1 MLGKLVKHDF
11 IATWKLPAALDVLV
25 IALGIM
31 TGLLI
36 QLIPHVE
43 GSMGIGIF
51 MLSFIGV
58 FYIGII
64 AANVVTIILIVMRYY
79 RNLYTAEG
87 YLTFT
92 LPVKTDMIV
101 HSKVITGAVWMF
113 LSYVSTI
120 ISILIAGSG
129 FITAFDVS
137 GKELREFIRELY
149 SLFGANSPGFIVV
162 IVLTFLITP
171 AASALSMYFCVSVGQ
186 LWHSHKILGTVLCI
200 IGIYIVN
207 QVFSQVSFFASG
219 FWGMMTSTGADID
232 ASFGGVYLRMLIILL
247 IFEIIE
253 SAVFYAVCLIINRN
267 KVNLD

>member
-36 QLIPHVE
+36 QIIPHVE
-43 GSMGIGIF
+43 DSMGVGIF

-129 FITAFDVS
+129 FIAAFDV
-137 GKELREFIRELY
+137 
-149 SLFGANSPGFIVV
+149 PGF
-162 IVLTFLITP
+162 
-171 AASALSMYFCVSVGQ
+171 
-186 LWHSHKILGTVLCI
+186 KIRR
-200 IGIYIVN
+200 
-207 QVFSQVSFFASG
+207 F
-219 FWGMMTSTGADID
+219 
-232 ASFGGVYLRMLIILL
+232 
-247 IFEIIE
+247 
-253 SAVFYAVCLIINRN
+253 
-267 KVNLD
+267 